1 MVDRRFIHRQGRPG
15 GICSLEWVPKKKPHD
30 LVRHAASTASEVV
43 ELIGQMLDTK
53 GSLQAQ
59 KAELMRAIS
68 KVADIEAVYCPD
80 SDASR
85 PAGTQ
90 QQALDAWD
98 CSAALKHIQSLS
110 LLPKSLEVLV
120 NFRIGQYL
128 RFLSDDSNHA
138 TDVYAVIAHLCN
150 EAEVDEVSCYHN
162 LLVECGCAACLADS
176 AWLSSDRQAER
187 SRPCKKTEVMTK
199 CLHDTFKALDPTALR
214 HCAALAKSVPW
225 GHPLLF
231 AQDVSSTARVC
242 QLLPDMQQSI
252 QMAQGEGDRLPTL
265 PEYLGQGAVF
275 RVEPAEANKA
285 VDYVDGDGGF
295 LVVDC
300 VPGLA
305 QYLDSRGLTPNLE
318 SYCDHGKTVVA
329 FRESCHDAVELSH
342 VYKKLTGSRVL
353 ETQHLGVRSLRLTRK
368 LVAKCD
374 ALLICTSG
382 NLDSFQK
389 RLLVQIISQKAGQ
402 TTSNAEEQLQAGLS
416 IPLDDAPLSLQNCAA
431 RARASSAGL
440 HAIFPAAVA
449 CSPDITPSSLRRRF
463 REGASSF
470 MVVEGGTFYE
480 VSTPS

>member
-1 MVDRRFIHRQGRPG
+1 MVSAIRSAIPNCASAFSLAQVLSLLQQALQLVVASQAVGGRGQNSQHANSPDSSSSPLGLATPEVMDTTHSPTSSRIPSPLSSVHEDMDTADCPKGLEPPAGPTVQELPTSSLQPTLPQLLSRPCTPVRRPRSSGGSQRRYMVDRRFIHRQGRPG

-265 PEYLGQGAVF
+265 PEYLGQSAVF

-305 QYLDSRGLTPNLE
+305 QYLDS
-318 SYCDHGKTVVA
+318 
-329 FRESCHDAVELSH
+329 
-342 VYKKLTGSRVL
+342 
-353 ETQHLGVRSLRLTRK
+353 
-368 LVAKCD
+368 
-374 ALLICTSG
+374 
-382 NLDSFQK
+382 
-389 RLLVQIISQKAGQ
+389 
-402 TTSNAEEQLQAGLS
+402 
-416 IPLDDAPLSLQNCAA
+416 
-431 RARASSAGL
+431 
-440 HAIFPAAVA
+440 
-449 CSPDITPSSLRRRF
+449 
-463 REGASSF
+463 
-470 MVVEGGTFYE
+470 
-480 VSTPS
+480 

>member
-1 MVDRRFIHRQGRPG
+1 MVDRHFIHRQGRPG
-15 GICSLEWVPKKKPHD
+15 GICSLDWVPKKRPHD

-59 KAELMRAIS
+59 KTKLMQAIG
-68 KVADIEAVYCPD
+68 KVADVEAVYCPD

-90 QQALDAWD
+90 GQALDAWD

-120 NFRIGQYL
+120 NFRNGQYL
-128 RFLSDDSNHA
+128 RFLAGDNNHA
-138 TDVYAVIAHLCN
+138 TDGYAVIAHLCN
-150 EAEVDEVSCYHN
+150 EADADEVTCYRD
-162 LLVECGCAACLADS
+162 LLVECGCTACLADS
-176 AWLSSDRQAER
+176 AWLSSDRQADR
-187 SRPCKKTEVMTK
+187 LRPCKKTEVIAK
-199 CLHDTFKALDPTALR
+199 CLHDTYKPFDPTSLR
-214 HCAALAKSVPW
+214 HCAALAKSVSW

-242 QLLPDMQQSI
+242 QLLPEMQQRI
-252 QMAQGEGDRLPTL
+252 QMAQNEGDRLSTL
-265 PEYLGQGAVF
+265 PAYLGQGVAF
-275 RVEPAEANKA
+275 RVEPEEAIKA

-305 QYLDSRGLTPNLE
+305 EYLDSRRLTANLE
-318 SYCDHGKTVVA
+318 SYCDHGKTVIA

-342 VYKKLTGSRVL
+342 VYKKSAGPR
-353 ETQHLGVRSLRLTRK
+353 EHERQHLGVKSLRLARR
-368 LVAKCD
+368 LVAKCET
-374 ALLICTSG
+374 LLICTSG

-389 RLLVQIISQKAGQ
+389 RLLVQIISQKAGL

-416 IPLDDAPLSLQNCAA
+416 IPLADAPLSLRNCAA
-431 RARASSAGL
+431 RARASSLGL
-440 HAIFPAAVA
+440 HAIFSR
-449 CSPDITPSSLRRRF
+449 CCGLLT
-463 REGASSF
+463 
-470 MVVEGGTFYE
+470 
-480 VSTPS
+480 